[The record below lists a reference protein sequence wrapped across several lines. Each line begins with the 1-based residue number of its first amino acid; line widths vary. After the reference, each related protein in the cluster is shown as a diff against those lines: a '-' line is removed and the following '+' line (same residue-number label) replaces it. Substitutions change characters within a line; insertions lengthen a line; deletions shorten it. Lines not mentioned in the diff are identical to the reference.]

1 MIFSMKIFKLRYFI
15 GIALWA
21 GAAAA
26 QTPPANVTTT
36 AAAATAPASDKM
48 PARTSLDPKPAPGA
62 VALPA
67 AANTLLSGYNAQ
79 AQEGLILVYFASGT
93 LADGLLAGSV
103 SNGDARR
110 NADSYLTLAKSA
122 RDDLR
127 QVRAAYILDAAGLSQ
142 LDRLVAA
149 YGDVIPM
156 IEATKQMADAPT
168 DATIRANFQT
178 ARRKAFATMGA
189 LFNWQ

>member
-1 MIFSMKIFKLRYFI
+1 MCIR
-15 GIALWA
+15 
-21 GAAAA
+21 
-26 QTPPANVTTT
+26 
-36 AAAATAPASDKM
+36 D
-48 PARTSLDPKPAPGA
+48 R
-62 VALPA
+62 
-67 AANTLLSGYNAQ
+67 

-156 IEATKQMADAPT
+156 IEATKQMAEAPT

>member
-1 MIFSMKIFKLRYFI
+1 
-15 GIALWA
+15 
-21 GAAAA
+21 
-26 QTPPANVTTT
+26 
-36 AAAATAPASDKM
+36 
-48 PARTSLDPKPAPGA
+48 
-62 VALPA
+62 
-67 AANTLLSGYNAQ
+67 
-79 AQEGLILVYFASGT
+79 
-93 LADGLLAGSV
+93 LLAGSV

-156 IEATKQMADAPT
+156 IEATKQMAEAPT